1 MVWWI
6 CLCGLLVAVIIILLI
21 KITLMKK
28 SAREI
33 REMLAQ
39 KLSSDTNT
47 LIDITSGDRDMRN
60 LAESLNIQL
69 RQLRQERHRFQQGD
83 TELKEAVTNISHDLR
98 TPLTA
103 IFGYLDLLRRQ
114 PQSETMQQYLSMI
127 SNRAEVMKQLTEELF
142 RYSVIVSVQETS
154 MERLCLNTLLEE
166 SLASYYGAIQQ
177 RHITPEIT
185 MPEVRIE
192 RNLDKTAI
200 MRVFGNILSNA
211 LKYSDGDLQI
221 CLTEDGKMTFSNH
234 AKGLDTI
241 VVGRLFDRFYTVES
255 ARNATGLGLSIAKL
269 LTERMGGSIQA
280 SYQDEVLCL
289 TIQFPGS

>member
-1 MVWWI
+1 M
-6 CLCGLLVAVIIILLI
+6 
-21 KITLMKK
+21 
-28 SAREI
+28 AR
-33 REMLAQ
+33 L
-39 KLSSDTNT
+39 
-47 LIDITSGDRDMRN
+47 
-60 LAESLNIQL
+60 
-69 RQLRQERHRFQQGD
+69 
-83 TELKEAVTNISHDLR
+83 
-98 TPLTA
+98 
-103 IFGYLDLLRRQ
+103 
-114 PQSETMQQYLSMI
+114 
-127 SNRAEVMKQLTEELF
+127 
-142 RYSVIVSVQETS
+142 
-154 MERLCLNTLLEE
+154 
-166 SLASYYGAIQQ
+166 QQ